1 MSSPYSTYSFDVP
14 IFSIYS
20 KSSVAS
26 QHFRLLLFL
35 SDVLITIYS
44 TKGLLMLE
52 FSHKIIA
59 GNTAA
64 PKNFVS
70 NKSTIFLTCPVSTK
84 YRLIPTP

>member
-20 KSSVAS
+20 KSSVAL
-26 QHFRLLLFL
+26 QHFCLPFF
-35 SDVLITIYS
+35 SDVLIPIYS
-44 TKGLLMLE
+44 TKGLFVSE
-52 FSHKIIA
+52 FSHRIIA

-70 NKSTIFLTCPVSTK
+70 NKSIIFLTCPVSTK
-84 YRLIPTP
+84 YRLMPTP